1 MRLRPRVDSDAD
13 RRALYNPVFW
23 VVEREHD
30 LPAWLTA
37 GNRGIR
43 SIPVPWPSLAD
54 REDTAALLTGAGR
67 SEDRQQAAE
76 HIAARTEGMATA
88 SLFDIAALFADQ
100 QIPYAE
106 AEDAVRVYTL
116 GAAESPWRRGALA
129 ERLRSHDIEATLSTR
144 VLGQPAAV
152 TKAADILRRAGVGPV
167 RRPDHCGLE
176 PPAGSALL
184 RWAERRGQDGA
195 RQGPDGARVR
205 Q

>member
-1 MRLRPRVDSDAD
+1 
-13 RRALYNPVFW
+13 
-23 VVEREHD
+23 
-30 LPAWLTA
+30 
-37 GNRGIR
+37 
-43 SIPVPWPSLAD
+43 
-54 REDTAALLTGAGR
+54 
-67 SEDRQQAAE
+67 
-76 HIAARTEGMATA
+76 MATA

-152 TKAADILRRAGVGPV
+152 TKAADILRRAVLGLSGAQTTAGSSRPRGVLFFAGPSGVGKTE
-167 RRPDHCGLE
+167 L
-176 PPAGSALL
+176 AK
-184 RWAERRGQDGA
+184 
-195 RQGPDGARVR
+195 GPDGARVR